1 MRDNKYKNLVE
12 DGEFLYK
19 GMQKKDVNL
28 NFTAEQYS
36 KPAHFIYEIIQN
48 ANDAKASSIEFLLN
62 YWYQFIDS
70 ILREMIVQS
79 FKFINYWF
87 FNSYY

>member
-48 ANDAKASSIEFLLN
+48 ANDAKAFTYSGQTITCDGDLIPEIT
-62 YWYQFIDS
+62 IDNNNN
-70 ILREMIVQS
+70 
-79 FKFINYWF
+79 INC
-87 FNSYY
+87 N